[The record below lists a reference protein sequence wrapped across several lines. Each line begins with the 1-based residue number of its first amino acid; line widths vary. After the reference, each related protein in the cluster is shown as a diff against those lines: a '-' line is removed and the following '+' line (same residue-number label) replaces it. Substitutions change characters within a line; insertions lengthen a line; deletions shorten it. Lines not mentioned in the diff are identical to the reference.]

1 MNNSFDL
8 ILQNAVTSIVLISS
22 IGLLLLCLLNR
33 ESLVT
38 SLIRGLIKQLRE
50 EKNQERQNN
59 LQQQIIILFRRC
71 HILQASI
78 AMLVVSTLAG
88 SLMILIIVLSS
99 IWSFNLDL
107 WLKILLIFSF
117 MSISLANI
125 LLFVD
130 VLISMRAIKLELD
143 YH

>member
-1 MNNSFDL
+1 MHNTFDL
-8 ILQNAVTSIVLISS
+8 VLQNAVTSIVLISS

-38 SLIRGLIKQLRE
+38 SLIRGLIKALRE
-50 EKNQERQNN
+50 EKNQDRQNN
-59 LQQQIIILFRRC
+59 LQNQIDILFRRC

-88 SLMILIIVLSS
+88 SLMILILVLSS
-99 IWSFNLDL
+99 IWSFNLDI

-117 MSISLANI
+117 MCISIANI
-125 LLFVD
+125 LLFIER
-130 VLISMRAIKLELD
+130 LSING
-143 YH
+143 